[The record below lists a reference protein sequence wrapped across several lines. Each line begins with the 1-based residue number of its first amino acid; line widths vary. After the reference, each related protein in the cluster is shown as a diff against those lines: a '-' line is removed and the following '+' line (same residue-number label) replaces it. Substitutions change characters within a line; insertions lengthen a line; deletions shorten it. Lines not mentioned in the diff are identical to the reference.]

1 MEEKMK
7 ASIVKIGNSHGVRIP
22 KPILD
27 QCGFKKEV
35 ELEVV
40 NQELVLKAVGRP
52 RKNWEASFKKMAK
65 HQDDHL
71 EESPSTDWENEEWEW
86 K

>member
-1 MEEKMK
+1 MK
-7 ASIVKIGNSHGVRIP
+7 ASIIKIGNSHGVRIP

-27 QCGFKKEV
+27 QCGFNKEV

-40 NQELVLKAVGRP
+40 NHELIVKAIKKP
-52 RKNWEASFKKMAK
+52 RKDWEDSFQKMTVN
-65 HQDDHL
+65 QDDQL
-71 EESPSTDWENEEWEW
+71 IESTSTEWDNEEWEW

>member
-1 MEEKMK
+1 MK
-7 ASIVKIGNSHGVRIP
+7 ASIIKIGNSHGVRIP

-27 QCGFKKEV
+27 QCGFNKEV

-40 NQELVLKAVGRP
+40 NQELIVRALKNP
-52 RKNWEASFKKMAK
+52 RKNWETSFKKMAAN
-65 HQDDHL
+65 QDDRL
-71 EESPSTDWENEEWEW
+71 IETVPTDWESEEREW

>member
-1 MEEKMK
+1 MEEQMK
-7 ASIVKIGNSHGVRIP
+7 ASIIKIGNSHGLRIP

-40 NQELVLKAVGRP
+40 NQELVVKAVNRP
-52 RKNWEASFKKMAK
+52 RKNWEASFKKMAQ
-65 HQDDHL
+65 HQDDRL
-71 EESPSTDWENEEWEW
+71 EEAPNR
-86 K
+86 

>member
-1 MEEKMK
+1 MK
-7 ASIVKIGNSHGVRIP
+7 ASIIKIGNSHGVRIP

-27 QCGFKKEV
+27 QCGFNKEV

-40 NQELVLKAVGRP
+40 NQELIVKAIKKT
-52 RKNWEASFKKMAK
+52 RKNWAASFKKMASK
-65 HQDDHL
+65 QDDQL
-71 EESPSTDWENEEWEW
+71 IEIIPTDWEGEEWEW

>member
-1 MEEKMK
+1 MK
-7 ASIVKIGNSHGVRIP
+7 AAIIKIGNSQGVRIP

-40 NQELVLKAVGRP
+40 NQELIIKAPKHP
-52 RKNWEASFKKMAK
+52 RMNWEALFKKMANN
-65 HQDDHL
+65 QDDRL
-71 EESPSTDWENEEWEW
+71 IESPSTDWENEEWEW

>member
-1 MEEKMK
+1 MK
-7 ASIVKIGNSHGVRIP
+7 ASIIKIGNSQGIRIP

-27 QCGFKKEV
+27 QCGFTKEV

-40 NQELVLKAVGRP
+40 NQELRVKALKRP
-52 RKNWEASFKKMAK
+52 RKNWETSFKKMAAN
-65 HQDDHL
+65 QDDRL
-71 EESPSTDWENEEWEW
+71 IEFPSTDWVNEEWEW

>member
-1 MEEKMK
+1 MK
-7 ASIVKIGNSHGVRIP
+7 ASIIKIGNSQGIRIP

-35 ELEVV
+35 EFEVI
-40 NQELVLKAVGRP
+40 NYELIVKASKSP
-52 RKNWEASFKKMAK
+52 RKNWETSFKKMAEK
-65 HQDDHL
+65 KDDQL
-71 EESPSTDWENEEWEW
+71 LDLVSTEWENEEWEW

>member
-1 MEEKMK
+1 MK

-40 NQELVLKAVGRP
+40 NQELVVKAVYRP
-52 RKNWEASFKKMAK
+52 RKNWETSFKKMAQHK
-65 HQDDHL
+65 DDRL
-71 EESPSTDWENEEWEW
+71 KEAPSTDWDIEEWEW